1 MRSGQPESLTGLVFD
16 LMTVIQVID
25 LITSPYA
32 ITKVNMRLSCTSG
45 AWPTRCSTNAL
56 KRALIAGVV
65 LLLAAC
71 AGAPQRQQPT
81 YKASH
86 SALADLPARAPS
98 TASAGLANDV
108 LFRAIAL
115 VGTPYR
121 WGGNTPAG
129 GFDCSGLVNYIYRA
143 ATGRQLPRTSR
154 AMASMDGRDVS
165 RMTQLA
171 SGDLVFFA
179 SSGEISHVGVYVGKG
194 RFVHAP
200 NSGGTVRLDDI
211 DGPYWG
217 DHFAYGKRLLN

>member
-1 MRSGQPESLTGLVFD
+1 MGFRDAVHCAVSRYRLPQWMLVAGLTGF
-16 LMTVIQVID
+16 
-25 LITSPYA
+25 
-32 ITKVNMRLSCTSG
+32 
-45 AWPTRCSTNAL
+45 
-56 KRALIAGVV
+56 
-65 LLLAAC
+65 LAAC
-71 AGAPQRQQPT
+71 ASGPRPHQPT
-81 YKASH
+81 FKSSH
-86 SALADLPARAPS
+86 STLAELPARAPS
-98 TASAGLANDV
+98 GASADAANDV

-129 GFDCSGLVNYIYRA
+129 GFDCSGLVDYIYRE
-143 ATGRQLPRTSR
+143 ATGRKLPRTSHEMS
-154 AMASMDGRDVS
+154 AMGGRDVR

-179 SSGEISHVGVYVGKG
+179 SSGNISHVGVYVGKG

-217 DHFAYGKRLLN
+217 EHFAYGKRVLE

>member
-1 MRSGQPESLTGLVFD
+1 MHPDRAQRQPYMPRLPRATRHFGLGV
-16 LMTVIQVID
+16 
-25 LITSPYA
+25 A
-32 ITKVNMRLSCTSG
+32 I
-45 AWPTRCSTNAL
+45 
-56 KRALIAGVV
+56 

-71 AGAPQRQQPT
+71 ASTPHRKEAT
-81 YKASH
+81 YKSSH

-98 TASAGLANDV
+98 AANAGEANDI
-108 LFRAIAL
+108 LFRAIGL

-129 GFDCSGLVNYIYRA
+129 GFDCSGLVDYIYRTA
-143 ATGRQLPRTSR
+143 ARIKLPRTSHD
-154 AMASMDGRDVS
+154 MAAMDGHKVR

-171 SGDLVFFA
+171 SGDLVFFDIDGA
-179 SSGEISHVGVYVGKG
+179 ISHVGVYVGKG

-217 DHFAYGKRLLN
+217 GHFAYGKRVLD